1 MDLSRFPRRIY
12 TKGPTDIEHLPRL
25 SKALGESCNL
35 YIKRDD
41 LLGLSGGGNKTRKL
55 EFCMADAIEQ
65 NADTIITCG
74 AVQSNH
80 CRLTLSACVKEGL
93 RCILVIEERVPDT
106 YKTDAGGN
114 NYLFHLLG
122 AETIVPV
129 GLGEAPAKMEELMK
143 ELGKT
148 RNVYC
153 IPGGSSN
160 PTGALGY
167 CSCAQEIMNQ
177 QFSDPSVP
185 QFDYLITASGSG
197 GTHSGL
203 VAGMFALRSSVTVVG
218 ISTRHPE
225 AKQTELIHDLAQRVL
240 VTATGDDSLVLPK
253 SAVTVLDSYVGEGY
267 SLPTDAMKEA
277 VTLFARLE
285 GILLDPV
292 YTGKAAAGLVDL
304 VRKGELKGNVLFLH
318 TGGAPSLYHYQPLD
332 DSVVGVA
339 RNEMHN

>member
-12 TKGPTDIEHLPRL
+12 TKGQTDIEPLPRL
-25 SKALGESCNL
+25 SKELGGSCNL

-55 EFCMADAIEQ
+55 EFCIADALEKK
-65 NADTIITCG
+65 ADTIITCG

-80 CRLTLSACVKEGL
+80 CRLTLSACIKEGL
-93 RCILVIEERVPDT
+93 RCVLVIEERVPGS
-106 YKTDAGGN
+106 YKTEASGN

-122 AETIVPV
+122 AEMIVPV
-129 GLGEAPAKMEELMK
+129 GLGEAPAKMEELHQ
-143 ELGKT
+143 ELSKT
-148 RNVYC
+148 RNAYC
-153 IPGGSSN
+153 IPGGASN

-167 CSCAQEIMNQ
+167 CSCAQEILHQ
-177 QFSDPSVP
+177 QYTDISVP
-185 QFDYLITASGSG
+185 QFDYLVTASGSG

-203 VAGMFALRSSVTVVG
+203 SAAMFALRSSIRVVG

-225 AKQTELIHDLAQRVL
+225 EKQTEHIYGLAQKVL
-240 VTATGDDSLVLPK
+240 VHATGDESLILPK
-253 SAVTVLDSYVGEGY
+253 SAVKVYDAYVGKGY
-267 SLPTDAMKEA
+267 SLPTPAMHEA

-304 VRKGELKGNVLFLH
+304 VRKGELQGNVLFLH

-332 DSVVGVA
+332 DTVTGVA
-339 RNEMHN
+339 RGSDLK